1 MDLLISMSSASIIS
15 FMSQPFRL
23 YRLQQ
28 IDSQLDRAIS
38 RLHEIEIALSE
49 DKAVKKAQSRLE
61 KTEQDLL
68 KAKLDLKRAEQEVQS
83 QRIKI
88 EQNEAALY
96 GGKVRNPKELQD
108 LQNESAALK
117 RFLAVLEDR
126 QLEYMLALDETEQEH
141 ENALQKLKKI
151 QAQRS
156 GENAELSDEKVVLLK
171 EVTRLQT
178 EREAASSGIP
188 PDDMQT
194 YTSLRLKRNGVAV
207 AKVADNTCA
216 ACGSTLSAALSQAA
230 RSPNQLTRCAS
241 CGRIL
246 YAG

>member
-1 MDLLISMSSASIIS
+1 
-15 FMSQPFRL
+15 MSQPFRL

-28 IDSQLDRAIS
+28 IDSQLDRATS
-38 RLHEIEIALSE
+38 RLHEIEIALGE
-49 DKAVKKAQSRLE
+49 DKAVRRAQNHLE
-61 KTEQDLL
+61 KAEEKLQ
-68 KAKLDLKRAEQEVQS
+68 KAKLALKRAEQEVQA

-88 EQNEAALY
+88 EQNEATLY

-126 QLEYMLALDETEQEH
+126 QLENMLAVDEAEQEY
-141 ENALQKLKKI
+141 ENASHQLGNV

-156 GENAELSDEKVVLLK
+156 VENAELSDEKAVLLK

-207 AKVADNTCA
+207 AKVTDNTCT

-230 RSPNQLTRCAS
+230 RFPNQLTRCAS